1 MVFKM
6 ADMVRGYQRL
16 TTLDRD
22 ALRPAAWLP
31 GGHTGTVQ
39 LGEPE
44 LPLLKQ
50 LGRLPATL
58 RANPQLSDTC
68 TARLK
73 ESLSFHDPED
83 RSGVDL
89 S

>member
-1 MVFKM
+1 MLFGPQ
-6 ADMVRGYQRL
+6 AG
-16 TTLDRD
+16 
-22 ALRPAAWLP
+22 LP
-31 GGHTGTVQ
+31 GGDSDAVQ

-44 LPLLKQ
+44 LPFLKQ